1 MGNIRL
7 VSDAAWGNMRHENIL
22 TVVGIILVSIFVAFV
37 AWEFAWEF
45 GWRFDSLAEEQ
56 TAAAHHGTHVLIGFG
71 FISAG
76 VVVLA
81 VMLLRIVRERDRNR
95 DGVGESESRFRKA
108 FENAPIGIALIKPD
122 GERILV
128 NQALADFLGSSID
141 ELTGT
146 GLATTSG
153 SNTDLDRS
161 MEMRQEVIDGK
172 RKTYANH
179 RAISALMAK
188 SPGAMC
194 PDRWSAMPL
203 VRRCILSPIP
213 SILLNCWR
221 PRKRFKTVIPS

>member
-37 AWEFAWEF
+37 AWGV

-81 VMLLRIVRERDRNR
+81 VMLLRIVREWDRNR

-122 GERILV
+122 RERILV

-146 GLATTSG
+146 GIATTSG

-172 RKTYANH
+172 RKPCANH
-179 RAISALMAK
+179 GAISALIAK

-194 PDRWSAMPL
+194 PDRWSAVVFCRPY
-203 VRRCILSPIP
+203 RRYY
-213 SILLNCWR
+213 
-221 PRKRFKTVIPS
+221 

>member
-37 AWEFAWEF
+37 AWGV

-122 GERILV
+122 RERILV

-146 GLATTSG
+146 GIATTSG

-172 RKTYANH
+172 RKPCANH
-179 RAISALMAK
+179 GAISALIAK

-194 PDRWSAMPL
+194 PDRWSAVVFCRPY
-203 VRRCILSPIP
+203 RRYY
-213 SILLNCWR
+213 
-221 PRKRFKTVIPS
+221 

>member
-1 MGNIRL
+1 VTRPPPMGNIRL

-37 AWEFAWEF
+37 AWGV

-81 VMLLRIVRERDRNR
+81 VMLLRIVREWDRNR

-122 GERILV
+122 RERILV

-146 GLATTSG
+146 GIATTSG

-172 RKTYANH
+172 RKPCANH
-179 RAISALMAK
+179 GAISALIAK

-194 PDRWSAMPL
+194 PDRWSAVVFCRPY
-203 VRRCILSPIP
+203 RRYY
-213 SILLNCWR
+213 
-221 PRKRFKTVIPS
+221 